1 MPDHVKPR
9 RAYRSPAREQQAR
22 HTRTAIIAAAH
33 QLFVARGFAATT
45 MNAVATE
52 SGVAVQTVY
61 KAFSNKAVLAK
72 AVFDNAIAGDDESV
86 PMVERD
92 QLTQVRT
99 EAHPQSKLR
108 MYGAFLA
115 RTAPRHVPVQLVIRA
130 AAATHPEAAQLWK
143 QLQDERLAGM
153 ATFAAHLD
161 RDGHLRAGVT
171 QSEARDVLWTYNA
184 AEQYELLVLE
194 RGWSARRYGSWIA
207 EALIAALL

>member
-1 MPDHVKPR
+1 MPDHVNPR
-9 RAYRSPAREQQAR
+9 RNYRSPAREQQAR

-33 QLFVARGFAATT
+33 QLFLSRGFAATT
-45 MNAVATE
+45 MNSVATE

-61 KAFSNKAVLAK
+61 KAFPNKAVLAK

-86 PMVERD
+86 PVVERD
-92 QLTQVRT
+92 QLTKVRT
-99 EAHPQSKLR
+99 EPDPQRKLR
-108 MYGAFLA
+108 LYGAFLA

-130 AAATHPEAAQLWK
+130 AAATHPEAAQLWT

-153 ATFAAHLD
+153 AYFAADLD
-161 RDGHLRAGVT
+161 RAGHLRTGIT
-171 QSEARDVLWTYNA
+171 RSEARDVLWTYNA

-194 RGWSARRYGSWIA
+194 RGWSSRRYGSWIA